1 MFADSNI
8 INKTGQICMCA
19 EIAQEYGFKDIDG
32 ECWSWNFPQNNFYLK
47 AEISCDK
54 FDYCWWYQRKYNT
67 HVVCHAI
74 IFIASELLLL
84 SI

>member
-32 ECWSWNFPQNNFYLK
+32 ECWS
-47 AEISCDK
+47 
-54 FDYCWWYQRKYNT
+54 
-67 HVVCHAI
+67 
-74 IFIASELLLL
+74 
-84 SI
+84 